1 MDPGECPKPLVGF
14 LQQNLGKLVS
24 KKGGRQAMNYGKPEV
39 VVLGPA
45 CSAIQSNKPSV
56 GEPTLSDPRTMDDCE
71 AVD

>member
-1 MDPGECPKPLVGF
+1 
-14 LQQNLGKLVS
+14 
-24 KKGGRQAMNYGKPEV
+24 MNYGKPEV